1 MLEKAYSCIAIVNVN
16 TGSYSENDPFVW
28 QKNCSPSTKLYDT
41 CFGRWKFFFGK
52 YTTDRAR
59 QLQWK
64 WQTTVKRK
72 ISTYKQIVHAKTKK
86 QENIHRQKL
95 ASINDDW
102 LLYIFSLHSDRIAH
116 CITLIWLYK

>member
-28 QKNCSPSTKLYDT
+28 QKNCSPSTKIIRYL
-41 CFGRWKFFFGK
+41 FRPMEFFFGK
-52 YTTDRAR
+52 HTTDRAR

-72 ISTYKQIVHAKTKK
+72 ISTNKLCMQKRKKEKTFTGKNS
-86 QENIHRQKL
+86 QALMTIGYY
-95 ASINDDW
+95 I
-102 LLYIFSLHSDRIAH
+102 IFSLHSDRIAH